1 MTTRNTAATSVFD
14 KIFRSITPQVISWK
28 VTYFGEEDI
37 IIVVNLSPA
46 IVQNIKGTNFSTNF
60 LALTPAT

>member
-14 KIFRSITPQVISWK
+14 KIFRSITLQVISWK
-28 VTYFGEEDI
+28 VTYFGEKD

-60 LALTPAT
+60 